1 MSKSYNKNSL
11 LSSPNVNIFNNL
23 FDKSLSLAPYLP
35 LSFIKFISFISTSLL
50 QSESIILS
58 DLASIIAPLKD
69 IALHSAK
76 KYITRSLNNPNYDF
90 HHFYFKF
97 INSLMSSFKIK
108 HPDNKVVISLD
119 HMYVEDR
126 LTILMFINLILT
138 LLLLEITALKLI
150 LSFLLP
156 IIIKSLYFF

>member
-1 MSKSYNKNSL
+1 
-11 LSSPNVNIFNNL
+11 
-23 FDKSLSLAPYLP
+23 
-35 LSFIKFISFISTSLL
+35 
-50 QSESIILS
+50 
-58 DLASIIAPLKD
+58 
-69 IALHSAK
+69 
-76 KYITRSLNNPNYDF
+76 
-90 HHFYFKF
+90 
-97 INSLMSSFKIK
+97 MSSFKIK